1 MRRRRWPKLYA
12 LKMQR
17 TINGMDL
24 PRVKR
29 PLGGWVYSLRMAHGL
44 SGAVLADRLGVTRQ
58 AVAELEAREDRG
70 TVSLNALAAAATAL
84 DATLVYYLRPNR
96 PLPLPGVRGIGGG
109 HAVPAPPGSPPAS
122 H

>member
-24 PRVKR
+24 RRVKH
-29 PLGGWVYSLRMAHGL
+29 PLGGWVYALRMAHGL
-44 SGAVLADRLGVTRQ
+44 SGADLAERLGVTRQ
-58 AVAELEAREDRG
+58 AVAELERREEQG
-70 TVSLNALAAAATAL
+70 TASLSALAAAARAL

-96 PLPLPGVRGIGGG
+96 PLARRGSEE
-109 HAVPAPPGSPPAS
+109 APEGMQP
-122 H
+122 